1 MYVIIQILSEHFI
14 HTQEKTDLEN
24 DKNKQANKK
33 LYKHLDGLQNVY
45 SGMNQEGQFKEKTWK
60 TGHLLHK
67 SEWIRCVKKSSI
79 SIYAS

>member
-1 MYVIIQILSEHFI
+1 MHFLLFFFLNITYYYAVYVIIQILSEHFI

-45 SGMNQEGQFKEKTWK
+45 SGMNQEGQFKEKT
-60 TGHLLHK
+60 
-67 SEWIRCVKKSSI
+67 
-79 SIYAS
+79 